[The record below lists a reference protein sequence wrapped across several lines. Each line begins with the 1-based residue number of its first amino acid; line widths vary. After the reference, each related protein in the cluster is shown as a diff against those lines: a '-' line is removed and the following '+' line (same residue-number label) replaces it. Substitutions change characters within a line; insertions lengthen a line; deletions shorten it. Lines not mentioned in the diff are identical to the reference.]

1 MSAKKKFPP
10 LGRGLDSLIPV
21 TEVTTEGSSTISEV
35 PLTQIEPN
43 TNQPRRD
50 FDEQALQQLA
60 ESIRQIGIISP
71 ITLRQTAPQRY
82 QIIAGERRW
91 RAAQRAGL
99 QTIPAYIR
107 TTKDE
112 DVMQMA
118 LVENIQ
124 REDLNPIEIALAYAQ
139 LTKDADTTQDQI
151 AKRVGKS
158 RAEVANYL
166 RLLKLPAPI
175 QIALQKKELSMGHA
189 RALLAIEDAPRQIN
203 VYKEIQQRGYSVRQ
217 VENIVRGI
225 KQAAETA
232 PTPENKAAQA
242 LAEQYD
248 ILTKKMSQFL
258 QTTVQLNISKK
269 GKGKITIPFDNEDEL
284 LHIMTVLDTLRK
296 P

>member
-1 MSAKKKFPP
+1 MSAKKKFSP
-10 LGRGLDSLIPV
+10 LGRGLDSLIPAPEIK
-21 TEVTTEGSSTISEV
+21 TDGTSTISEV
-35 PLTQIEPN
+35 PLTQISPN
-43 TNQPRRD
+43 PNQPRRD
-50 FDEQALQQLA
+50 FDEQALEQLA
-60 ESIRQIGIISP
+60 ESIRQIGIVSP
-71 ITLRQTAPQRY
+71 VTLRQVAPQQY

-99 QTIPAYIR
+99 TALPAYIR

-124 REDLNPIEIALAYAQ
+124 REDLHPIEIALAYAQ
-139 LTKDADTTQDQI
+139 LTKETGDTQEKI
-151 AKRVGKS
+151 ARRVGKS

-189 RALLAIEDAPRQIN
+189 RALIAIDDTAQQIALYN
-203 VYKEIQQRGYSVRQ
+203 EIQKRNYSVRQ
-217 VENIVRGI
+217 VENLVKQM
-225 KQAAETA
+225 KQAATA
-232 PTPENKAAQA
+232 TPTQKNSDDATM
-242 LAEQYD
+242 AEQYD
-248 ILTKKMSQFL
+248 LLTKRMSQFL
-258 QTTVQLNISKK
+258 QTTVQLNISNK
-269 GKGKITIPFDNEDEL
+269 GKGKITIPFNNEDEL

>member
-99 QTIPAYIR
+99 QAIPAYIR

-217 VENIVRGI
+217 VENIVRGL
-225 KQAAETA
+225 KQAAA
-232 PTPENKAAQA
+232 APPTPENNAAQA